1 MFSKSTELK
10 FLLKTIRP
18 YKWLMV
24 LLVFC
29 ILLATIFDGISVGL
43 TVPLLASLQMM
54 ESPEDLP
61 AIMAWLFKILSGF
74 SDTYRVLIGII
85 AVVVALLFKN
95 VMLAINSRLSLWL
108 STRIA
113 ATLKN
118 EALNMMMMVRIDFH
132 HSSPV
137 GELMMSTLT
146 ATNQVGILVNTIT
159 RVLSNVLTVCALVML
174 MLIISWQLFLVSILF
189 GAIYFV
195 LSSRYIETLKAPSAE
210 LTREI
215 KLAHSTLQES
225 LSGIELVKSYG
236 REPWVLEKM
245 ARQVEKIRDLELR
258 NSFRSQVV
266 GWVTDVAGGVVI
278 ALLFFIGML
287 IYDLDA
293 PDLLV
298 ILIPFLYIV
307 IRLVPLLVIL
317 SHNKAKIVTFWPM
330 LRLVSELLNPDDK
343 QFIEDGDINFCDLKQ
358 GIEFKDVAFGY
369 ENKEIPAVRNLNFTI
384 PEGKVTAIVGRSGSG
399 KTTLINLLLRYFDCQ
414 QGELLID
421 NMPLRRLQLES
432 YRQRISV
439 VSQETVIFNDTV
451 RNNIAFGSDIASLD
465 ALVEATRKAGAY
477 DFICE
482 MKDGFDTL
490 LGERGA
496 HLSGGQR
503 QRISIARA
511 FLKNPEILIL
521 DEATSSLDSF
531 SEKEIFNNLE
541 SLKTHRTVIVISHR
555 LSTIKGADQIIV
567 LKDGQVIE
575 KGSERELLDLE
586 GEFYALS
593 HGQNHEPL
601 S

>member
-1 MFSKSTELK
+1 MFFNSPEFG
-10 FLLKTIRP
+10 FLLKTIRH

-61 AIMAWLFKILSGF
+61 AVMAWLFEILSSF
-74 SDTYRVLIGII
+74 PDTYRILLGII
-85 AVVVALLFKN
+85 AVVIALLFKN
-95 VMLAINSRLSLWL
+95 IMLAINSRLSLWL

-118 EALNMMMMVRIDFH
+118 EALNMMMMVRIDYH
-132 HSSPV
+132 HRSPV

-146 ATNQVGILVNTIT
+146 ATNQVGMLVDSIA
-159 RVLSNVLTVCALVML
+159 RGLSNFLTVCVLVTL
-174 MLIISWQLFLVSILF
+174 MLVLSWQLFLVSILF

-195 LSSRYIETLKAPSAE
+195 LSSRYIRTLKAPSLE
-210 LTREI
+210 LTRVS
-215 KLAHSTLQES
+215 KLAHNTLQES

-236 REPWVLEKM
+236 RESWVLDKM
-245 ARQVEKIRDLELR
+245 GRQIDKIRDLELR
-258 NSFRSQVV
+258 NTFRSQVV

-278 ALLFFIGML
+278 ASLFFTGML

-307 IRLVPLLVIL
+307 IRLVPLLAAL
-317 SHNKAKIVTFWPM
+317 NHNKAKIVTLWPM
-330 LRLVSELLNPDDK
+330 LGLVSELLNPDDK
-343 QFIEDGDINFCDLKQ
+343 RFIEDGDINFCGLKQ
-358 GIEFKDVAFGY
+358 GIGFKDVAFGY
-369 ENKEIPAVRNLNFTI
+369 DNREIPTVRNLNFTI
-384 PEGKVTAIVGRSGSG
+384 PKGKVTAIVGRSGAG
-399 KTTLINLLLRYFDCQ
+399 KTTLVNLLLRYFDCQ
-414 QGELLID
+414 EGTLLID
-421 NMPLRRLQLES
+421 EIPLRRLRLKS
-432 YRQRISV
+432 YQQKISV

-451 RNNIAFGSDIASLD
+451 RNNIAFGGDVASLD

-477 DFICE
+477 EFICE
-482 MKDGFDTL
+482 LEDGFDTL

-496 HLSGGQR
+496 YLSGGQR

-511 FLKNPEILIL
+511 FLKDPDILIL

-541 SLKTHRTVIVISHR
+541 SLKTNRTVIVISHR
-555 LSTIKGADQIIV
+555 LSTIKGADKIIV

-575 KGSERELLDLE
+575 KGNERELLALR
-586 GEFYALS
+586 GEYFSLS
-593 HGQNHEPL
+593 HGHNHDPI

>member
-1 MFSKSTELK
+1 MFFKSPEFG

-61 AIMAWLFKILSGF
+61 SIMAWLFKILSGF

-85 AVVVALLFKN
+85 AVVIALLFKN

-118 EALNMMMMVRIDFH
+118 KALNMMMMVRIDYH
-132 HSSPV
+132 HRSPV
-137 GELMMSTLT
+137 GELMMSILT
-146 ATNQVGILVNTIT
+146 ATDQIGMLVNSIASW
-159 RVLSNVLTVCALVML
+159 LSNVLTVCALVAL
-174 MLIISWQLFLVSILF
+174 MLILSWQLFLVSILF

-195 LSSRYIETLKAPSAE
+195 FSSRYISTLKAPSFE
-210 LTREI
+210 LTHVS

-236 REPWVLEKM
+236 RESWVLDKM
-245 ARQVEKIRDLELR
+245 ARQVDKIRELELR
-258 NSFRSQVV
+258 NSFRSQVI
-266 GWVTDVAGGVVI
+266 GWVTDVAGGAVI

-307 IRLVPLLVIL
+307 IRLVPLLAGL
-317 SHNKAKIVTFWPM
+317 NHNKAKIVTFWPM
-330 LRLVSELLNPDDK
+330 LGLVSELLNPDDK
-343 QFIEDGDINFCDLKQ
+343 QFIDDGDINFCGLKQ
-358 GIEFKDVAFGY
+358 GIEFKEVAFGY
-369 ENKEIPAVRNLNFTI
+369 DNKEIPAVRNLSFTI
-384 PEGKVTAIVGRSGSG
+384 PEGKVTAIVGRSGAG
-399 KTTLINLLLRYFDCQ
+399 KTTVVNLLLRYFDCQ
-414 QGELLID
+414 RGELLID
-421 NMPLRRLQLES
+421 EIPLRRLRLKSFWQK
-432 YRQRISV
+432 ISV

-451 RNNIAFGSDIASLD
+451 RNNIAFGGDAASLD

-477 DFICE
+477 EFICE
-482 MKDGFDTL
+482 LEDGFDTL

-511 FLKNPEILIL
+511 FLKDPEILIL
-521 DEATSSLDSF
+521 DEATSSLDSV
-531 SEKEIFNNLE
+531 SENEIYNNLE
-541 SLKTHRTVIVISHR
+541 SLKTDRTVIVISHR
-555 LSTIKGADQIIV
+555 LSTIKGADQIII

-575 KGSERELLDLE
+575 KGTDRELLELR
-586 GEFYALS
+586 GEYYSLS
-593 HGQNHEPL
+593 HGQDHDPL